1 MAFEQLGQA
10 VPVEERELGWDDTIE
25 KESAGFII
33 LPEGDYEFKVLEFQR
48 ARHEGSEKLPP
59 CNKAVITL
67 VVETPEGEADKRT
80 SNNPVPISLMA
91 SLFISLHFPTP

>member
-1 MAFEQLGQA
+1 MAFEQLGQT

-48 ARHEGSEKLPP
+48 TCYRHHPGYGS
-59 CNKAVITL
+59 C
-67 VVETPEGEADKRT
+67 KRYK
-80 SNNPVPISLMA
+80 
-91 SLFISLHFPTP
+91 HQHWC

>member
-33 LPEGDYEFKVLEFQR
+33 LPEGDYEFKSFNVPVMK
-48 ARHEGSEKLPP
+48 AAKSYRHVIKL
-59 CNKAVITL
+59 
-67 VVETPEGEADKRT
+67 
-80 SNNPVPISLMA
+80 
-91 SLFISLHFPTP
+91 

>member
-48 ARHEGSEKLPP
+48 ARHEGSEHR
-59 CNKAVITL
+59 KAKPVSGITCSYIL
-67 VVETPEGEADKRT
+67 GRKA
-80 SNNPVPISLMA
+80 
-91 SLFISLHFPTP
+91 